1 MIKKIKLESGIELI
15 MDKFDSV
22 SSVSIGV
29 WSKTGAVNETEGING
44 ISHYIEH
51 MLFKGTTNRTS
62 MQLVSEVDSVGGQ
75 MNAFT
80 GKEGTCFY
88 IKCLNTNLFKCA
100 DVLVDMI
107 ENPLFDELEMER
119 EKQVVCEEIKMN
131 FDDPTDLILDVT
143 DEFVFGDSNLG
154 NSVLGTE
161 ETVKS
166 ITPEALRSYF
176 DNQYTKDSVFISI
189 AGSFDEERVIEYFN
203 TKFNNLLETKQQPSD
218 RVYLH
223 KPQTKYLEK
232 DIKQA
237 HICLAKEGLSVKD
250 KDHYALAILSNLFG
264 GSMSSRL
271 FQNIREIRG
280 LAYSVYSSASYYKE
294 SGYFKIYAGVGK
306 DKIDEALE
314 GIKEE
319 MDKLKT
325 GEITKEEIDSA
336 REQLKSGYM
345 FSLETVQ
352 GRMIVNGRSN
362 LQLGMILGQQEII
375 DRLNNVSHEDI
386 VNVSKLIYDISDYS
400 LAVVKGR

>member
-1 MIKKIKLESGIELI
+1 MIKRIKLKSGIDLI
-15 MDKFDSV
+15 MDKFESV
-22 SSVSIGV
+22 SSVSIGI
-29 WSKTGAVNETEGING
+29 WSKTGAINETKGING

-51 MLFKGTTNRTS
+51 MLFKGTSNRTS
-62 MQLVSEVDSVGGQ
+62 MDIASEVDSLGGQ

-107 ENPLFDELEMER
+107 ENPLFDEEEMER
-119 EKQVVCEEIKMN
+119 EKKVICEEIKMC

-161 ETVKS
+161 ETVNS
-166 ITPEALRSYF
+166 ITPETIRSYYA
-176 DNQYTKDSVFISI
+176 NQYTKDSVFVSV
-189 AGSFDEERVIEYFN
+189 AGSFDEEAVIDYFN
-203 TKFNNLLETKQQPSD
+203 SKFNDLLDTKEEPED
-218 RVYLH
+218 RIYAYEP
-223 KPQTKYLEK
+223 KTKYLEK

-237 HICLAKEGLSVKD
+237 HICLAKVGLSVESEA
-250 KDHYALAILSNLFG
+250 HYALAILSNLLG

-271 FQNIREIRG
+271 FQNIREKRG
-280 LAYSVYSSASYYKE
+280 LAYSVFSTASYYKGN
-294 SGYFKIYAGVGK
+294 GYFKIYAGVGK
-306 DKIDEALE
+306 DKIDDALE

-319 MDKLKT
+319 LDKLKT
-325 GEITKEEIDSA
+325 GEITKKEIESA
-336 REQLKSGYM
+336 REQLKSNYM

-362 LQLGMILGQQEII
+362 LQCGRVPEQNELIEK
-375 DRLNNVSHEDI
+375 LNKVSHEDI
-386 VNVSKLIYDISDYS
+386 INVSKNISNISDYS
-400 LAVVKGR
+400 LAVVRGK